1 MRPRH
6 SLLPF
11 GLLQLLNSWVSLA
24 FAQQSFFPPAV
35 PLALRSPTFNCWLD
49 TRSGSN
55 PTNTWPQLWNDNH
68 ILGWAGYIK
77 VDGLTWQWLGNPGG
91 NASTWI
97 STEITPTRT
106 IMTVQAGPMLLNV
119 TFLSPVEPSD
129 WTRQSFPFSYVYV
142 DGTAQDGNFHS
153 IQLYSDISAEWVT
166 NALDTSIAFGT
177 DTTGNTAYHQVRSS
191 TPTSVFSDIAEDS
204 VAYYAVA
211 AGQPG
216 LVSVIGNDQTLRP
229 QFTKPGSGFTLTSD
243 IAASFGNVRDS
254 NGKFPVFA
262 HAVDLGETQTISS
275 VAWAVGVIRDP
286 VLTSSNVLRRAYYW
300 SKYATIGDA
309 IDAFVEDFPSARARA
324 IALDQ
329 KILQDAG
336 AVSKEYADLVSL
348 ATRQAMA
355 GVEITLSTTESGEW
369 NFSDVQAFMKDVG
382 NSQRVNPT
390 ETIAAALP
398 ALMYLNASISGLL
411 LEPLL
416 RFQNSSAYTNPYA
429 ASDLG
434 PSYPVAGG
442 NNPQNEGVYAVE
454 DSGSMLVLVLAHAST
469 SGDGSLIAKY
479 YSLLKHWAEYLVT
492 NALIPAQQTPA
503 DARDTTLGQNHGNI
517 TNLAIK
523 GIIAIQAMAEM
534 SQIMGETADAQR
546 YETTAKSFVQ
556 SWVNLTSTG
565 GSLRWTY
572 GADSSFGLMYNLLF
586 DKLLKLNLVP
596 PAIYAQASSSIS
608 NQAIKEQPFGFP
620 LSSDSSSNTRS
631 DWTLFSAAAAP
642 NIATR
647 DLLILAVRQ
656 RASSNGT
663 TGPFSTLYSVTNG
676 AGVGVNVP
684 NGFASPAQGA
694 MFSLLALNVAN
705 KTVIIPSPA
714 VANSSPSSSSSV
726 PPSSNKHIGSI
737 VGGVIAGL
745 AALILLGILAI
756 FLRRRRQRRTAG
768 DVLATPEP
776 YHSVPNMAT
785 LRHVGGHAFTAPTT
799 PMSNVVPVSQ
809 AHDAATAPVPFI
821 FPTSKRAPV
830 DGSRSGTGTHSHTQ
844 SQSMSVSGAPS
855 TVSRGTEDLRNEM
868 ATLRR
873 EVEQLRTA
881 QGVVPQDAPPVYQ

>member
-1 MRPRH
+1 MRPRY
-6 SLLPF
+6 SLLPL
-11 GLLQLLNSWVSLA
+11 GHLQLLNGWPSLA
-24 FAQQSFFPPAV
+24 LAQQTFFPPAV
-35 PLALRSPTFNCWLD
+35 PLAVRSPTFNCWLD
-49 TRSGSN
+49 TQSGSN
-55 PTNTWPQLWNDNH
+55 PMNTWPRLWNDNH

-77 VDGLTWQWLGNPGG
+77 VDGSTWQWLGKPGG
-91 NASTWI
+91 SNASTWI

-106 IMTVQAGPMLLNV
+106 IMTVKAGPMLLNV

-142 DGTAQDGNFHS
+142 DGTDPDGKLHS
-153 IQLYSDISAEWVT
+153 IQLYSDITAEWVT
-166 NALDTSIAFGT
+166 NSSRTSIAFGT
-177 DTTGNTAYHQVRSS
+177 DKTGNTAYHHVRSS

-204 VAYYAVA
+204 IAYYAVA

-216 LVSVIGNDQTLRP
+216 LISVIGNAQTLRP
-229 QFTKPGSGFTLTSD
+229 QFTKLVSGFTLTSD
-243 IAASFGNVRDS
+243 IAASFGNVQDS
-254 NGKFPVFA
+254 SGNFPVFA

-275 VAWAVGVIRDP
+275 VAWAVGVTRDP
-286 VLTSSNVLRRAYYW
+286 VLTYSNVQRHAYYW

-348 ATRQAMA
+348 ATRQAIA
-355 GVEITLSTTESGEW
+355 GVEITLSTTESGGW

-398 ALMYLNASISGLL
+398 ALIYLNASISGLL

-434 PSYPVAGG
+434 ASYPLAGG
-442 NNPQNEGVYAVE
+442 NNAQNEGIYAVE
-454 DSGSMLVLVLAHAST
+454 NSGNMLVLVLAHAST

-492 NALIPAQQTPA
+492 NALVPAQQMPA
-503 DARDTTLGQNHGNI
+503 DARDPTLGQNHGNS

-523 GIIAIQAMAEM
+523 GIIAIQAMAKM

-546 YETTAKSFVQ
+546 YDTTAKSLAQ
-556 SWVNLTSTG
+556 SWVNLASTG
-565 GSLRWTY
+565 SSLRWTY

-586 DKLLKLNLVP
+586 DKLLKLDVLP
-596 PAIYAQASSSIS
+596 PAIYTQASSS

-642 NIATR
+642 DIATR
-647 DLLILAVRQ
+647 DLLISAVRQ

-676 AGVGVNVP
+676 AGAGVGANIS

-714 VANSSPSSSSSV
+714 VANSPPSSSSSV
-726 PPSSNKHIGSI
+726 LPSSNKHVGRI
-737 VGGVIAGL
+737 VGGVIGGL
-745 AALILLGILAI
+745 AALILLGTLAI
-756 FLRRRRQRRTAG
+756 FLWRRRQRRTAG
-768 DVLATPEP
+768 DALATPEP
-776 YHSVPNMAT
+776 YHSAPNMAT
-785 LRHVGGHAFTAPTT
+785 L
-799 PMSNVVPVSQ
+799 
-809 AHDAATAPVPFI
+809 
-821 FPTSKRAPV
+821 
-830 DGSRSGTGTHSHTQ
+830 
-844 SQSMSVSGAPS
+844 
-855 TVSRGTEDLRNEM
+855 
-868 ATLRR
+868 
-873 EVEQLRTA
+873 
-881 QGVVPQDAPPVYQ
+881 